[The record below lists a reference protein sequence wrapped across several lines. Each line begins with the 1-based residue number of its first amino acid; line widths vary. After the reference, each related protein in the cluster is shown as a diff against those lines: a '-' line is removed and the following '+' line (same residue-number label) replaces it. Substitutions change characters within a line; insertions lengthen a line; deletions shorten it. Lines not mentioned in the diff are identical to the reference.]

1 MEQLEFKIIIDAPR
15 EVVWNILIGR
25 ETYPISTSV
34 FCEGS
39 KVETD
44 WKVGSKALF
53 LDNKNSG
60 MSSVIEENIPYSF
73 LSIKHLGE
81 VKNGVEDTESDQVK
95 TWAGCHE
102 IYTLKDL
109 HNNTLWIVE
118 IGVSHEYALYMKD
131 LWPKAQQKV
140 KEMAETTNQE

>member
-15 EVVWNILIGR
+15 EVVWNILIGID
-25 ETYPISTSV
+25 TYPVWTSV

-53 LDNKNSG
+53 LDGNNSG
-60 MSSVIEENIPYSF
+60 MVSVIAENNPYSF
-73 LSIKHLGE
+73 LSIKHIGE
-81 VKNGVEDTESDQVK
+81 VKNGIEDTEGEQVK
-95 TWAGCHE
+95 SWAGCHE
-102 IYTLKDL
+102 NYTLKDL
-109 HNNTLWIVE
+109 HNSTLWIVE
-118 IGVSHEYALYMKD
+118 MDVTPEFAVYMKD

-140 KEMAETTNQE
+140 KEMAEATNEA